1 MAGLTKLL
9 ILEDDRKIII
19 CAPGKR
25 KLRLSI
31 PAVTWQDNTGLSNC
45 NVTLTLLYLDELSLT
60 P

>member
-1 MAGLTKLL
+1 MT
-9 ILEDDRKIII
+9 
-19 CAPGKR
+19 GKAQSVHQA
-25 KLRLSI
+25 KEMLRLSI